1 MKSKNNTNI
10 KAAANASDRVS
21 GSYIR
26 LNKVLVP
33 IDFSS
38 RSKKALQYGIHFAKQ
53 FNASLVLLHVLTRPI
68 VSDSECEDEWKL
80 RLKAWTYEFVP
91 NQIPVQIQVARGAEV
106 IEIVN
111 AAKHA
116 GIDLMIISTHGR
128 VGRAHALAGSLADR
142 LVQLAPC
149 PVLVIH
155 EQEHGFIDTPE
166 FEAPLTSQDDPANT
180 AEETSA
186 PTWVGADI

>member
-10 KAAANASDRVS
+10 KSAANASDRVS

-38 RSKKALQYGIHFAKQ
+38 RSKNALQYGIHFAKQ
-53 FNASLVLLHVLTRPI
+53 FNASLVLLHVLTRPA
-68 VSDSECEDEWKL
+68 VSDPKCEDEWKL
-80 RLKAWTYEFVP
+80 RLKAWTCEFVP
-91 NQIPVQIQVARGAEV
+91 NQIPVQIEVARGAEAL
-106 IEIVN
+106 EIVN

-116 GIDLMIISTHGR
+116 RIDLMIISTHGR

-155 EQEHGFIDTPE
+155 EQEHGFIETPE
-166 FEAPLTSQDDPANT
+166 FQASLISQDGPAGT
-180 AEETSA
+180 VEETLA
-186 PTWVGADI
+186 PKWIGADI